1 MIKILRKGT
10 RQKLACDGCGCYFS
24 FETEDTRLINEHYC
38 VNCPQCDRVL
48 ELPGKKEDGL
58 QPGFMLLNN
67 VDDDV
72 KNDSES
78 VPDSEYRARSD
89 IEMGDF

>member
-10 RQKLACDGCGCYFS
+10 RQKLTCDECGCYFS
-24 FETEDTRLINEHYC
+24 FETEDTKLINEHYC

-58 QPGFMLLNN
+58 QPRNTCVINDIYNSSN
-67 VDDDV
+67 VD
-72 KNDSES
+72 
-78 VPDSEYRARSD
+78 
-89 IEMGDF
+89 G